1 MMSNT
6 YWKLSV
12 GNSRAGLTKFLDM
25 VDRLN
30 KHVSGTIDRST
41 LAAAVKTWNGR
52 KSLNGLKM
60 IYETL
65 PGDDTPN
72 SYGHARLGDDVAA
85 RAYIEAHKAAWEE
98 EIV

>member
-1 MMSNT
+1 MSNT
-6 YWKLSV
+6 YWELSI
-12 GNSRAGLTKFLDM
+12 GNNSAGLAKFLDM

-30 KHVSGTIDRST
+30 KHVSGTIDRSN
-41 LAAAVKTWNGR
+41 LADAVKTWNGR
-52 KSLNGLKM
+52 KSRSGLKM

-72 SYGHARLGDDVAA
+72 SSGHVRLGDDVAA
-85 RAYIEAHKAAWEE
+85 RTHIEAHKAEWEE